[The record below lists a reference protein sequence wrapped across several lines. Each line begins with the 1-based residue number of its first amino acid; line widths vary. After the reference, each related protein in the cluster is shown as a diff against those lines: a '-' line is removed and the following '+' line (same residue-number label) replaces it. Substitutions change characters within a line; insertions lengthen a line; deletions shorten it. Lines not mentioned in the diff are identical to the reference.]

1 MDVFASKKKKLE
13 CMQYFLKNWT
23 SQMKEEE
30 KSVNGGSEFDDESL
44 PPIRSGVISL
54 NGKPSQVSVPP
65 IRSGAISLNG
75 KSSQV
80 SVPPIR
86 SGAISLNGKSSQV
99 SVPPI

>member
-1 MDVFASKKKKLE
+1 
-13 CMQYFLKNWT
+13 MQCFLKNWT

-65 IRSGAISLNG
+65 I
-75 KSSQV
+75 
-80 SVPPIR
+80 
-86 SGAISLNGKSSQV
+86 
-99 SVPPI
+99 